1 MPREGCD
8 CEDSQQSAHSP
19 GVVLNAEE
27 VIYALTDPHTIKD
40 GSVKEFSKSKLKSRD
55 LSICRAQH
63 SSATLIAKAVIE
75 PLTRG
80 GNSYHGTLWALTS
93 EIRELALGESG
104 VGAFCVADDGL
115 AHDSAHAVLGFSEAR
130 IELRNHR
137 EAARG
142 NLKELF
148 LRRGVQELEQCPFP
162 RTQEGEGSRQKADGN
177 RAQVGV
183 PDEVTVPEAKRP
195 VE

>member
-1 MPREGCD
+1 MPREGCS
-8 CEDSQQSAHSP
+8 CEDTQQSAHSP

-40 GSVKEFSKSKLKSRD
+40 GSVKEFSKSKLKGRD
-55 LSICRAQH
+55 LSICRARH
-63 SSATLIAKAVIE
+63 SSVSLIAKAVID
-75 PLTRG
+75 PLTRS
-80 GNSYHGTLWALTS
+80 GNSYHGALWALTS
-93 EIRELALGESG
+93 EIREIPLGESG

-148 LRRGVQELEQCPFP
+148 LRRGAQELEQCPFP
-162 RTQEGEGSRQKADGN
+162 RAQDGQVSRQEADGTS
-177 RAQVGV
+177 ALAGV
-183 PDEVTVPEAKRP
+183 PNEATVSAPKRS